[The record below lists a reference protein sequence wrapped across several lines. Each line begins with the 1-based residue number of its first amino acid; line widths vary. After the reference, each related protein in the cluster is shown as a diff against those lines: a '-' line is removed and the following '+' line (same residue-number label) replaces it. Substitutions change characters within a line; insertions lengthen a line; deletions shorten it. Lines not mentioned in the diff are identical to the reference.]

1 MVAAGIARVVFI
13 SQGVKGVND
22 VSCGCSS
29 PEADSTLLLTTIPD
43 IQAPAFYWAS
53 VQACVGVVSACL
65 PTMRPLFSGKNHEG
79 LSHFLR
85 SQYSRL
91 MSRSTRSTSGDHT
104 LTKTNSGDLGD
115 SKSEASLVRDV
126 KPSWEGKY
134 DASIE
139 AMGMHDI
146 PGMTEGIVVQSSITH
161 EHSLP

>member
-1 MVAAGIARVVFI
+1 
-13 SQGVKGVND
+13 
-22 VSCGCSS
+22 
-29 PEADSTLLLTTIPD
+29 
-43 IQAPAFYWAS
+43 
-53 VQACVGVVSACL
+53 
-65 PTMRPLFSGKNHEG
+65 
-79 LSHFLR
+79 
-85 SQYSRL
+85 

-104 LTKTNSGDLGD
+104 LSKTNSGDFGD